1 MLKTHEVMHLL
12 LWWQS
17 FKEFHGRP
25 FMPQLGGTVRPLD
38 PTNEAVPSSTT
49 MGMKHPHHGAQESN
63 VTKRL
68 RQGELLESQQEM
80 PAPVVP
86 HSQSPLPLTVAPSGT
101 PGTSGAAAPGMKTP
115 LWSGKNQV
123 PLAERMRPMS
133 VDDIVGQDHL
143 LGPRCILRSLLDN
156 NSLSSIILWGPP
168 GTGKTSLVRS
178 IARTVSFRFVSLS
191 AVSSGVKEVRE
202 VLEESKRLQKFGQ
215 RTLLFLDEI
224 HR

>member
-1 MLKTHEVMHLL
+1 
-12 LWWQS
+12 
-17 FKEFHGRP
+17 
-25 FMPQLGGTVRPLD
+25 
-38 PTNEAVPSSTT
+38 
-49 MGMKHPHHGAQESN
+49 
-63 VTKRL
+63 
-68 RQGELLESQQEM
+68 
-80 PAPVVP
+80 
-86 HSQSPLPLTVAPSGT
+86 
-101 PGTSGAAAPGMKTP
+101 
-115 LWSGKNQV
+115 
-123 PLAERMRPMS
+123 MS
-133 VDDIVGQDHL
+133 VDNIVGQDHL

-178 IARTVSFRFVSLS
+178 IARSVSFRFVSLS